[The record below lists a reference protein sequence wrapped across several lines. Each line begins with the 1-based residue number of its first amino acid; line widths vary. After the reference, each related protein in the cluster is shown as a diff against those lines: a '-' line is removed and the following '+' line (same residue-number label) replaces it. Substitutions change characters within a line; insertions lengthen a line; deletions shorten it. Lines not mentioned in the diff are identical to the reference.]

1 MLLPRES
8 APESLLTP
16 EIRSYIYS
24 QDWPKGHGLTLR
36 LREQDTHLKL
46 VVFRDEM
53 IRLSGEELQQVA
65 NVMNRV
71 LLKLRNDGIPIFF
84 DVEATAKEESN
95 G

>member
-1 MLLPRES
+1 MLSPREL
-8 APESLLTP
+8 APDSLLTP
-16 EIRSYIYS
+16 QIRTYIYD
-24 QDWPKGHGLTLR
+24 QDWPKGHGLTIR
-36 LREQDTHLKL
+36 LREQDTHIKL

-71 LLKLRNDGIPIFF
+71 LLKLRNDGVPIFF
-84 DVEATAKEESN
+84 DVEPTAKEESN